1 MQIQSICESPL
12 LGENTRFEIPTVLN
26 SSNVQNFDENI
37 FQTRTNDN
45 FFKCKETCQ
54 VNKFNNQ

>member
-37 FQTRTNDN
+37 F
-45 FFKCKETCQ
+45 
-54 VNKFNNQ
+54 